1 MRRFAQLFHE
11 LDATTRTAEKVQSLV
26 AYFRETPAEDAA
38 AALAV
43 LSGQRQRRGVTT
55 TLLREWAAEAAG
67 IPLWLLEESY
77 AAVGD
82 LAETLALILPDGR
95 EDAASAGLAET
106 IASPPRSLQPA
117 A

>member
-67 IPLWLLEESY
+67 IPLWLL
-77 AAVGD
+77 
-82 LAETLALILPDGR
+82 
-95 EDAASAGLAET
+95 
-106 IASPPRSLQPA
+106 
-117 A
+117 